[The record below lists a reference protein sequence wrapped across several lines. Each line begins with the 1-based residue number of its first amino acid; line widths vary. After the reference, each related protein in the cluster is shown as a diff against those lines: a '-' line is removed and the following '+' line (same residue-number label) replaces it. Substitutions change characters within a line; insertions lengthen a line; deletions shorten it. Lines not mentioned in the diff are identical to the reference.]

1 MVRLNWL
8 GRETHGATGG
18 LSHFSGHVGLV
29 CDNVLEYEVVL
40 ASGLIVRA
48 TQNDPE
54 YSDLVY
60 ALRGGSNNFGIVTQ
74 FTFRTFDQGH
84 LWGGILIHPIETHA
98 QQLQAFYD
106 FCADSYDPNASLIH
120 SFGMSSERGSG
131 FVNSVV
137 YTKPKQDPAVVK
149 PFTEIQP
156 IYQNTLRELSLTTLT
171 TEQDAFNENGLCQI
185 MIATT
190 YYLRLPLLHRTYDLW
205 QDSCE
210 SVRDCEGIVW
220 SMTLQAITPTIIAHS
235 PFLQEAIP
243 DLATN
248 SNKTVVVAQ
257 LTGTWKA
264 SEDTAAVETAAMKL
278 IDGID
283 REARAADMHTGY
295 IYLNYA
301 HVGQNVF
308 GEGQRKERLREISR
322 KYDPEGVFQR
332 AVPGGFKLF

>member
-1 MVRLNWL
+1 MFQMVRLNWL

-171 TEQDAFNENGLCQI
+171 TEQDAFNENGL
-185 MIATT
+185 
-190 YYLRLPLLHRTYDLW
+190 W
-205 QDSCE
+205 
-210 SVRDCEGIVW
+210 
-220 SMTLQAITPTIIAHS
+220 
-235 PFLQEAIP
+235 
-243 DLATN
+243 
-248 SNKTVVVAQ
+248 
-257 LTGTWKA
+257 
-264 SEDTAAVETAAMKL
+264 
-278 IDGID
+278 
-283 REARAADMHTGY
+283 
-295 IYLNYA
+295 
-301 HVGQNVF
+301 
-308 GEGQRKERLREISR
+308 
-322 KYDPEGVFQR
+322 
-332 AVPGGFKLF
+332 